1 MRFDFKKPNIRD
13 GVSGM
18 GRGRK
23 SCLRGRV
30 MGSVRR
36 KYSVE
41 VEVNEKWMGS
51 DIRKAL
57 EGSGWRFHRNSEWKR
72 EEKTK
77 DTTRERVGEVGGGDW

>member
-1 MRFDFKKPNIRD
+1 
-13 GVSGM
+13 M
-18 GRGRK
+18 GR
-23 SCLRGRV
+23 
-30 MGSVRR
+30 VRR

-77 DTTRERVGEVGGGDW
+77 DTTREMSGGRGVGEVGGGDW